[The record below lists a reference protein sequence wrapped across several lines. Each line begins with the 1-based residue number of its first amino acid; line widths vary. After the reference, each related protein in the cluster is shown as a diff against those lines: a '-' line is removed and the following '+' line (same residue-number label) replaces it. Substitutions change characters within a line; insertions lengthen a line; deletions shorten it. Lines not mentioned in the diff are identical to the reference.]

1 MIMKRRIKHL
11 SEYTPQKC
19 DFFLLDTNILI
30 KLFYPVGFDSRNKPY
45 EDYYKKLLLSKCT
58 LVLTSVQVSEFINR
72 CIRIQHNICTNEHPD
87 AGDFKKDYRTTKNYA
102 ISMRAIL
109 EILKSNILTRF
120 TIMDDDFS
128 RIDLNQIIDYHF
140 SFDFNDAFLASFAKL
155 HNYKIL
161 TDDKD
166 FSSYTCGPD
175 IITNNRA
182 LLMFS

>member
-1 MIMKRRIKHL
+1 
-11 SEYTPQKC
+11 
-19 DFFLLDTNILI
+19 
-30 KLFYPVGFDSRNKPY
+30 
-45 EDYYKKLLLSKCT
+45 
-58 LVLTSVQVSEFINR
+58 
-72 CIRIQHNICTNEHPD
+72 
-87 AGDFKKDYRTTKNYA
+87 
-102 ISMRAIL
+102 MRAIL